1 MISLLAGMM
10 RSRGGHMSTLETL
23 NWLAGLLLLHTSW
36 ATTISKP
43 GHYFHYFTN
52 IVATNYSQIIEATYK
67 RKS

>member
-43 GHYFHYFTN
+43 DHYFTN

>member
-1 MISLLAGMM
+1 
-10 RSRGGHMSTLETL
+10 MSTLETL

-43 GHYFHYFTN
+43 DHYFTN